1 MLRAAGSTAALVVI
15 YYLLPLDRSSTTVA
29 VTLLVIGLVALMG
42 LVTYQVRSIVRS
54 SFPLLRGV
62 EALATSIPLFLLLF
76 AATYVVLAT
85 ISAGNFSQP
94 LSRTDAIY
102 FTVTVFATVGFGDI
116 TAKTE
121 VARLVVTGQM
131 LADLIVLGLG
141 VRVLL
146 SAVQRGRQRPPA
158 TPSRPG
164 GKWHVASP
172 VIPQLQSGRWLP
184 RDYLQDLETNG
195 PTNESYRVGWSA
207 DSVPGGPLL
216 RAAASDRAADPS
228 PPRPSRSR
236 ESARTPS
243 DAARSGR

>member
-1 MLRAAGSTAALVVI
+1 MLVVI
-15 YYLLPLDRSSTTVA
+15 YYLLPLDRSSIAVA
-29 VTLLVIGLVALMG
+29 VTLLIIGLVALMG
-42 LVTYQVRSIVRS
+42 LVTYQVRSIIRS

-76 AATYVVLAT
+76 AATYIVLAT
-85 ISAGNFSQP
+85 ISAGNFSEP

-116 TAKTE
+116 TAKAE

-146 SAVQRGRQRPPA
+146 SAVQRGRQRSPPA
-158 TPSRPG
+158 PAPAPARPG
-164 GKWHVASP
+164 DKWHVASP

-184 RDYLQDLETNG
+184 ETTCKTG
-195 PTNESYRVGWSA
+195 PASESGCLG
-207 DSVPGGPLL
+207 PG
-216 RAAASDRAADPS
+216 R
-228 PPRPSRSR
+228 
-236 ESARTPS
+236 
-243 DAARSGR
+243 